1 MCLLFLSIIFLLDS
15 AIVKAIRSMDKSH
28 IYDISGL
35 SDEQVVSLVR
45 QIVSSHPGCGA
56 VRIIKAKAN

>member
-1 MCLLFLSIIFLLDS
+1 
-15 AIVKAIRSMDKSH
+15 MDKSH

-45 QIVSSHPGCGA
+45 QIVSNHPGCGA